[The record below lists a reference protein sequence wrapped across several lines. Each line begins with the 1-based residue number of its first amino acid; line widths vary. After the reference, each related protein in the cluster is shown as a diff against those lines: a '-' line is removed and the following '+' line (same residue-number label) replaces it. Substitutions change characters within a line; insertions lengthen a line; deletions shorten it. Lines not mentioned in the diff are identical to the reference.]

1 MWRRAFTSLLM
12 FLCAFGFVSQ
22 LHHDATAANNAALK
36 VAIAYVDDRTGY
48 PDRALSDAAQLV
60 LAQAMREVKG
70 FEVASVDLVKEVM
83 VALKFRP
90 PLSDGEMC
98 QLASE
103 LKVDWVI
110 RAIIERVTVDK
121 RTNTVSIPMTAEAV
135 GKDLGVVV
143 SRASAIGTCSARG
156 DLANSLVLYA
166 ALVGAINDACTHIV
180 RQLEYSAKVKG
191 LLLLPPFNNHIRAN
205 IGIHQGL
212 KVGAQLLVVWRNQPV
227 AWAKVVD
234 VNDDDCHATLLHVA
248 VGKRLE
254 PNMRVLVLS
263 NPIAHEAP
271 TYREQIERELR
282 KATRDLFWA
291 IAITFG
297 ALIAADVIK

>member
-1 MWRRAFTSLLM
+1 MLM
-12 FLCAFGFVSQ
+12 LLCAFGFVSQ
-22 LHHDATAANNAALK
+22 LHCDAIATDGAALK
-36 VAIAYVDDRTGY
+36 VAVAYVADRTGY
-48 PDRALSDAAQLV
+48 PDRALSEAAQFV
-60 LAQAMREVKG
+60 LAQALREVEE
-70 FEVASVDLVKEVM
+70 FEVTPVDLVKEVIA
-83 VALKFRP
+83 ALKLRP
-90 PLSDGEMC
+90 PLSDSEMC

-103 LKVDWVI
+103 LKVDWAI
-110 RAIIERVTVDK
+110 RAVLERVTIDR

-135 GKDLGVVV
+135 GKDLRVIV
-143 SRASAIGTCSARG
+143 SRASAIGTCSAKG

-166 ALVGAINDACTHIV
+166 TLVGAINDACTRIAE
-180 RQLEYSAKVKG
+180 QLEYSAKVKG
-191 LLLLPPFNNHIRAN
+191 LLLLPPVNNHIRAN

-234 VNDDDCHATLLHVA
+234 VNDDDCHAALLHVA

-254 PNMRVLVLS
+254 PNMRVLVLT
-263 NPIAHEAP
+263 NPVAHEAP

-291 IAITFG
+291 VAITFG
-297 ALIAADVIK
+297 ALIATDVIK